1 MANNKKC
8 DSTTGNILP
17 VDLDM
22 ANMINSSE
30 QLTKLTYDFSPCK
43 TYNLKIKCPSWMNT
57 KWDNGGCTTG
67 AIKIEQAQDNT
78 EVDLLNFTSVGK
90 LTGSGTDNHILC
102 YYFPISLNRYNGA
115 DPDGGE
121 LVIELIEKSSKNKDQ
136 KTRLLLF
143 IPVKRETATNEK
155 NKSNKWFNGIY
166 PRTQLSGGSSHSH
179 TSSNNISLNDIIPK
193 SAFWVYNDIKFHGEE
208 PCALGSSP
216 KEYKNTHAIF
226 FMDEPAIISEDLFIA
241 FNQISVFPGTARNPN
256 DVLNYV
262 DLSNNTDTDWLD
274 AWYPM
279 TSQIESGEMA
289 GDSAGDSAGQGDA
302 IESSTEPTKSEPV
315 RRMRDFKNNKVN
327 RGSIFRNELG
337 TTMGPGLHNQ
347 AGDPFSLTCEPIVDE
362 NDKPIEG
369 KDRLE
374 WVKGIYNSVPK
385 GMAQMFW
392 ALVFIVVLTGI
403 LMALHVFIFKNI
415 GMFITQ
421 NEIANRVDK

>member
-30 QLTKLTYDFSPCK
+30 QLTKLTYDFSLCK
-43 TYNLKIKCPSWMNT
+43 SYNLKIECPSWMNRG
-57 KWDNGGCTTG
+57 WDDACKTG
-67 AIKIEQAQDNT
+67 AIKIEQTQDNT

-102 YYFPISLNRYNGA
+102 YYFPTSLNRYNGA

-121 LVIELIEKSSKNKDQ
+121 LVIELIEKSSKNEDQ

-143 IPVKRETATNEK
+143 IPVKCEENINEK
-155 NKSNKWFNGIY
+155 NKSNKWFNNIY
-166 PRTQLSGGSSHSH
+166 PNLKLSRSRNQEH

-208 PCALGSSP
+208 PCAPGSSP

-226 FMDEPAIISEDLFIA
+226 FMDEPAIISTALNTMFV
-241 FNQISVFPGTARNPN
+241 QISEPVNGQTPSDA
-256 DVLNYV
+256 LNHV
-262 DLSNNTDTDWLD
+262 DLSNNTNRDWLD
-274 AWYPM
+274 AWYPTGTQM
-279 TSQIESGEMA
+279 DT
-289 GDSAGDSAGQGDA
+289 GQTNDPNTGG
-302 IESSTEPTKSEPV
+302 TKSEPV
-315 RRMRDFKNNKVN
+315 TRMRDFKNNKVN

-392 ALVFIVVLTGI
+392 ALVFIVILTGI
-403 LMALHVFIFKNI
+403 LMALHIFIFKNI
-415 GMFITQ
+415 GLFITQ
-421 NEIANRVDK
+421 NEIANRADK

>member
-1 MANNKKC
+1 MVNDKKC

-43 TYNLKIKCPSWMNT
+43 SYNLKIECPSWMNSGWSGAC
-57 KWDNGGCTTG
+57 KTG

-102 YYFPISLNRYNGA
+102 YYFPKNSLNRYNGA

-143 IPVKRETATNEK
+143 IPVKREDTVDDK
-155 NKSNKWFNGIY
+155 HKSNGWFKNLY
-166 PRTQLSGGSSHSH
+166 PNLKLSRSRNQEH

-208 PCALGSSP
+208 PCAPRRSP

-226 FMDEPAIISEDLFIA
+226 FMDEPAIISTALNTMFV
-241 FNQISVFPGTARNPN
+241 QISESVNGQTPSDA
-256 DVLNYV
+256 LNHV
-262 DLSNNTDTDWLD
+262 DLSNNTDPDWLD
-274 AWYPM
+274 AWYPTGTQM
-279 TSQIESGEMA
+279 DTGQTNDPNTGE
-289 GDSAGDSAGQGDA
+289 
-302 IESSTEPTKSEPV
+302 TKSEPV
-315 RRMRDFKNNKVN
+315 TRMRDFKNNKVN

-421 NEIANRVDK
+421 NEIANRADK